1 MKSFKF
7 AILSNSR
14 QRSTTPQSRSDLR
27 KAAVEWE
34 VRSMTVHNSL
44 FAEKRFNVLN
54 GLIRRG
60 NDVFHQRIDVLRA
73 HRFEHFAQLPSALVE
88 LGVMDDFL
96 IGIAISGYQ
105 R

>member
-7 AILSNSR
+7 AILSNSG

-34 VRSMTVHNSL
+34 VGSMTVHNSL

-60 NDVFHQRIDVLRA
+60 NDVVHQRIDVLCA
-73 HRFEHFAQLPSALVE
+73 HRFEHFAELASAIAE
-88 LGVMDDFL
+88 FEVMDDL
-96 IGIAISGYQ
+96 LVGSAI
-105 R
+105 